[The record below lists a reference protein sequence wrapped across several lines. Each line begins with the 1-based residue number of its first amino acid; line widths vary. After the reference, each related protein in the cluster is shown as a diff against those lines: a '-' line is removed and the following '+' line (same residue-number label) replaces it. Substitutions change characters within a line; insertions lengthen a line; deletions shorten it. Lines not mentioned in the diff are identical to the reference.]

1 MNLRYLGS
9 IDNCILGC
17 LTFSTALAET
27 VKKKTFFSFEEI
39 GPVFE
44 ETQRLLYF
52 KVPLGDKGLII
63 EITKLLRLITA
74 IIMCQVSTSMPTIQ
88 QV

>member
-1 MNLRYLGS
+1 VLPDFFYS
-9 IDNCILGC
+9 ISRN
-17 LTFSTALAET
+17 S
-27 VKKKTFFSFEEI
+27 KKKTFFSFEEI